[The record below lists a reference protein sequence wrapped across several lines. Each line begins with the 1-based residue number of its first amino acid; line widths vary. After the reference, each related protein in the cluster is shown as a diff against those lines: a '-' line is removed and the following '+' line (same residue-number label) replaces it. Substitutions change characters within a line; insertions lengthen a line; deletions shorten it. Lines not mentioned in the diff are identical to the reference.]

1 MCTRLCLNGSD
12 SLYQM
17 NHILPLSIGTDLSKE
32 TAFGL
37 QIEVFPCAVLRGR

>member
-1 MCTRLCLNGSD
+1 MCMELCLNGRD

-17 NHILPLSIGTDLSKE
+17 NHIVPLSVDADLSEE

-37 QIEVFPCAVLRGR
+37 QVEVFPCAVLRGR